1 MTTTAFLLIALLKT
15 SGEGG
20 TVQIPY
26 PDLDSCMAGGRALQ
40 EQFEALP
47 HRPLLDGTLPEGG
60 PKVIFTCLEAPV
72 QTNP

>member
-20 TVQIPY
+20 TVQIAY

-47 HRPLLDGTLPEGG
+47 LRPDNTGVPKEGNAE
-60 PKVIFTCLEAPV
+60 VLFTCLQAPV
-72 QTNP
+72 QN